1 MGRSRRGGGVLL
13 ERSELK
19 SALGTV
25 NRSIQFLLLF
35 ILGLFLSLYAILIQR
50 RQLCLTLEGSSTDAL
65 PSPYPFQHAAGG
77 ITLGGLVF
85 FFFLARQT
93 YRDAQ
98 GGNDP
103 QAECLARWNLLAS
116 TLVLIA
122 SAIRLWTLEQGQGRG
137 ASTLIQEENEELPI

>member
-1 MGRSRRGGGVLL
+1 M

-50 RQLCLTLEGSSTDAL
+50 RQLCLTSTDAL

-103 QAECLARWNLLAS
+103 QAECLAQWNLLAS

-137 ASTLIQEENEELPI
+137 GSTLIQEENEELPI